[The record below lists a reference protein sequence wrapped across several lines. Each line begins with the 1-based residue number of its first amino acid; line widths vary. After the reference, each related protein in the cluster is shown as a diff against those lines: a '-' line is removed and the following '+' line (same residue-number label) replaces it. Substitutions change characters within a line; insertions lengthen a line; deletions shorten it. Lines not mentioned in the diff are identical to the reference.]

1 MRTGRHP
8 MPDQTSQQPRPVLPP
23 APSTVQRAV
32 RSVGNPLRRP
42 DEQRSLFGEILDWML
57 APLLVLWPMSVTLTF
72 VVAQEI
78 ANPPFDRKLA
88 ETVSLLADHVDIK
101 QGKVRL
107 QLGIDVSE
115 VLRPDETV
123 TT

>member
-1 MRTGRHP
+1 
-8 MPDQTSQQPRPVLPP
+8 MPDQTSQQPRPALPT
-23 APSTVQRAV
+23 APPTVQKAARPV
-32 RSVGNPLRRP
+32 TNPLRRP

-78 ANPPFDRKLA
+78 ANPPYDRKLA
-88 ETVSLLADHVDIK
+88 ETVSLLADHVDFAR
-101 QGKVRL
+101 GKVQL

-115 VLRPDETV
+115 VLRPDATV
-123 TT
+123 TGNDRP

>member
-1 MRTGRHP
+1 
-8 MPDQTSQQPRPVLPP
+8 MPDQTSRQLPRAAVPKAP
-23 APSTVQRAV
+23 ATVQKAARQ
-32 RSVGNPLRRP
+32 SVNPLRRP

-72 VVAQEI
+72 VVAQQI
-78 ANPPFDRKLA
+78 ADPPFDRKLA